1 MILIADER
9 NVTVLLVLYRKEV
22 YMIQEMDH
30 TRELLVD

>member
-9 NVTVLLVLYRKEV
+9 NVTVLLVLYRKGV